1 MDIPRYASA
10 HRSAFA
16 LPEIYIQTSNP
27 SERKAMTIRSSPN
40 TLGSS
45 PPSSASPMSIPN
57 ARDDDSPPPPLPPP
71 RYVNHEREGGSGA
84 RTVDPGWEW
93 SNSREEHGWG
103 KPSSVKSGSSL
114 YGSFAGYGNGIMD
127 AVEYRRGSSAST
139 IKSISGV
146 DSYNSSCPKV
156 DEGYASLSTCGS
168 IGSTNSRHED
178 SIPGRPGFQS
188 SVHEKY
194 RSNTQTYDKSVLQKL
209 NSRRGGDISTSPR
222 SYGRAPFSKSFN
234 DSVPSSP
241 LGQKHGLSHQ
251 KPLSLPAMNSKLSP
265 LESPISRWASGGSA
279 PNAPL
284 GMRNGGQY
292 GYRSPSER
300 DDMEQSPRP
309 YSRQT
314 THDFDDASSTVSYSY
329 QGSHY
334 TDNESDFP
342 MEETGFQRLHIDD
355 GMRRSDGQ
363 PLSAAAGQK
372 RRASSPPLDDGPP
385 LLHTATS
392 LSDLYR
398 RREQASRASPAP
410 RNHSNH
416 GSISSSTS
424 GPRSASLNSV
434 PSLAASSMSTVD
446 SYGRLSPGGR
456 SPGAI
461 SPRGYSTDTYY
472 PGAVSPRTMDGHD
485 SPFSMSLAA
494 TSATLEHPRLPHRAI
509 PDSRPIVSAHK
520 TLDTINQPKNGILKV
535 QSGYVCDC
543 CPKKPKK
550 FDTEEALAAHESEK
564 QYECAYCKNRFKNKN
579 EAERHQ
585 NSLHLRRHSWS
596 CAALTGYVDAFHTSP
611 TAPNDA
617 DTCGYC
623 GDEFA
628 RSGTGILG
636 NGQEG
641 KVPTERDWE
650 ARIQH
655 LVDLHKFRECNHTKK
670 FFRADHFRQ
679 HLKHSHAGTSGKWT
693 NMLENAC
700 MKDEPLPVARINEED
715 E

>member
-71 RYVNHEREGGSGA
+71 RYVSHEREGSGA

-127 AVEYRRGSSAST
+127 SVEYRRGSSAST
-139 IKSISGV
+139 IKSVSGI
-146 DSYNSSCPKV
+146 DSYNNSCPKV
-156 DEGYASLSTCGS
+156 DEGYASLSTCAS
-168 IGSTNSRHED
+168 ISSTGSRHED
-178 SIPGRPGFQS
+178 SVPGRTPFQS
-188 SVHEKY
+188 SVHDKY

-222 SYGRAPFSKSFN
+222 SYGKAPFSRSFN

-241 LGQKHGLSHQ
+241 LNQKHGLPHQ
-251 KPLSLPAMNSKLSP
+251 KPLSLPAMNTKLSP
-265 LESPISRWASGGSA
+265 LESPLSRWASGGSA
-279 PNAPL
+279 PIAPP
-284 GMRNGGQY
+284 RNGGQY

-329 QGSHY
+329 QNSHY

-363 PLSAAAGQK
+363 PLSATAGQK
-372 RRASSPPLDDGPP
+372 RRASSPPVDEGPP

-416 GSISSSTS
+416 GSISSSSTS

-456 SPGAI
+456 SPSSI
-461 SPRGYSTDTYY
+461 SLLGYSTDGHYY

-494 TSATLEHPRLPHRAI
+494 TSAPLDNPRLPHRAI
-509 PDSRPIVSAHK
+509 PDSRPLVSTHK
-520 TLDTINQPKNGILKV
+520 CPDTINQPKNGILKV

-596 CAALTGYVDAFHTSP
+596 CAALSGYVDAFHASP
-611 TAPNDA
+611 TMPNDA

-623 GDEFA
+623 GDEFP
-628 RSGTGILG
+628 RSGTGILS

-650 ARIQH
+650 VRIQH

-700 MKDEPLPVARINEED
+700 MKDEPLPVARINEE
-715 E
+715 EE